1 MTSPTHS
8 QSQDQTLHSKIPDP
22 PQNDDSQVDSI
33 SQFQSSKT
41 LTLESP
47 SPSQSSKIITL
58 ESPNPPNPDHQQTHQ
73 DPGNRQNPLDLDQND
88 DEVDDSE
95 DLPAPSPRTS
105 ESNLM
110 PSPAATA
117 LATPSITSVYR
128 RGAKRKKIGNKRRVQ
143 ERKSLQKLEVLK
155 QKLRPIP
162 FVPVKSLDFS
172 SHEKLLKRLGLW
184 DFVHMEFDRFI
195 RGDLLAQLIANFNLP
210 QRCSYVCGARVLVNR
225 ADLAR
230 ALKLPVKKVAVSDEA
245 DEAPIATEES
255 IAFLE
260 EFVSN
265 WLLLHDE
272 LWMMPNEILNWTKAI
287 KDGSFE
293 KVDWAGMIWF
303 MIEKELMQAPT
314 LTDCYYASHLQRLIK
329 SQRGDLLLSEVPKVE
344 IDIDLKEDADDFKEE
359 EEDHTG
365 NVKISG
371 EGEGDH
377 KEDVKMS
384 GEGDLC
390 GQGLEEAG
398 QALEESSH
406 ELQEHGHEVMEHSQ
420 SLEDSIQV
428 LEESRHELEEHNIE
442 LSLGQDNMVEK
453 PDAQKEQVAD
463 VSTMDFEGCKEEEH
477 GQWFMDQKNNVS
489 EFLRQCNHSELKEEL
504 DVEDEGKHEEY
515 DLEIGQEQEHQDVV
529 EPEEDDDEEEEME
542 EQGGQDG
549 CFHFSPKSMGMDGLA
564 SGGLAQ
570 SIDAADISLGSG
582 MPLRDPLA
590 GDFLP
595 PRNDTPMTSHF
606 GNGSKR
612 ELGMIND
619 GSHHPL
625 NANKRLRMD
634 GSWDNGKSSSDT
646 DSDFDQ
652 MIQTLVKL
660 KSTSAEKEHALQEA
674 NVNQQI
680 LMDELQKREN
690 MIQHMNKVS
699 YEEEHK
705 RRMEV
710 YRLERE
716 LYLMSSLVD
725 GYKKALKETHRAFAE
740 YRERCPQLDE
750 PLYKDVAGSGG
761 LVLSTI
767 ELEKQRLK
775 REEEERR
782 IKLEIE
788 MRVNNF
794 GDWWSCEFTG
804 NLESVDALA
813 NKLLNLENE
822 TKLLKES
829 FASRRVSETIEPA
842 SNDLELAQKV
852 SEPPQEV
859 SGLAPESAQKD
870 SEAAPEYAQK
880 DSELAAESA
889 QKDSELARE
898 SAEKDLELAPESVE
912 RDLEPAQEAVEM
924 DIELALENTK
934 LAQKDSELAPMDAEP
949 AEIDA
954 ELAPEP
960 AQNDSAS
967 AQNDS
972 DLAPEPPQAVS

>member
-8 QSQDQTLHSKIPDP
+8 QSQDQTLHSKNPDP

-47 SPSQSSKIITL
+47 TPSQSSKIITL
-58 ESPNPPNPDHQQTHQ
+58 ESPNPPNPDHHQTHQ

-344 IDIDLKEDADDFKEE
+344 IDIDLKEDTDDFKEE

-477 GQWFMDQKNNVS
+477 GQWFMDQKNNV
-489 EFLRQCNHSELKEEL
+489 R
-504 DVEDEGKHEEY
+504 
-515 DLEIGQEQEHQDVV
+515 
-529 EPEEDDDEEEEME
+529 
-542 EQGGQDG
+542 
-549 CFHFSPKSMGMDGLA
+549 
-564 SGGLAQ
+564 GLAQ

-972 DLAPEPPQAVS
+972 DLAPEPPQAES